1 MFVSISCGM
10 PKAEGYLTFIWT
22 FLISEGCQRMPTFT
36 LRPTIERDTSD
47 TISEAYPTRKD
58 RRTVG

>member
-1 MFVSISCGM
+1 M
-10 PKAEGYLTFIWT
+10 PI
-22 FLISEGCQRMPTFT
+22 FT

-47 TISEAYPTRKD
+47 TISEAYPTKKD